1 MVARN
6 ALYSDGGDVG
16 PGFEGISE
24 LTLWKRNL
32 KREVARR
39 RGVSKARVQVEARE
53 EHGEVVLEA
62 TII

>member
-24 LTLWKRNL
+24 LTLWERNL
-32 KREVARR
+32 KRELARR
-39 RGVSKARVQVEARE
+39 RGVAKSRVHVEVRRE
-53 EHGEVVLEA
+53 NGEVVFDA
-62 TII
+62 TVI